1 MAETKA
7 YIQELA
13 DKDGNKVYPV
23 TKAEAVYMP
32 DNATTLDKQIENMRQ
47 SFQDGVVTLVNKLKS
62 FGVTSE
68 ENSPEAC
75 GHGHSIFIN

>member
-23 TKAEAVYMP
+23 TKAEAYAM
-32 DNATTLDKQIENMRQ
+32 
-47 SFQDGVVTLVNKLKS
+47 
-62 FGVTSE
+62 
-68 ENSPEAC
+68 
-75 GHGHSIFIN
+75 